1 MSQLT
6 LLAPITTSAGTGLAN
21 WIRRHSLVA
30 YFGLAYALTWAA
42 TLPLVLSQR
51 GLGMVNLPEGLLL
64 ALLLLAT
71 YIGPLPAAFMVTGIV
86 EGKLGVKRLL
96 RRMGQW
102 RVGIGWVLLILMGY
116 PLIFLLGAS
125 AYIGIAPVVALLQKW
140 PLLFTAYLPTAA
152 IGILYPSLGEEP
164 GWRGFALPRLQQQ
177 HGPLVGSLLLGVL
190 HGCWHF
196 PAYFLPGFILPGRF
210 DPVAFAANT
219 CAIIVM
225 TVIWTWLFNRGN
237 GSVLLIMLVHGA
249 SNAASGLFS
258 QLLPPDTITDQW
270 FIFKVMGVVAL
281 LVIIGTRGKLGYRSS
296 VTHPPTEQTVVSE
309 VALVA

>member
-6 LLAPITTSAGTGLAN
+6 SVAPIASSSGPGLTH

-30 YFGLAYALTWAA
+30 FFVLAYLLTWAT

-51 GLGMVNLPEGLLL
+51 GLGLVKLPEGLLFS
-64 ALLLLAT
+64 LLLLAT
-71 YIGPLPAAFMVTGIV
+71 YIGPLPAALLVTSIV
-86 EGKLGVKRLL
+86 EGKAGVKHLL
-96 RRMGQW
+96 RRMVQW
-102 RVGIGWVLLILMGY
+102 RVGIGWVLLVLLGY
-116 PLIFLLGAS
+116 PLLFMVGAS
-125 AYIGIAPVVALLQKW
+125 AYLGVAPLTALLQKW
-140 PLLFTAYLPTAA
+140 PLLFTSYLPVAL

-177 HGPLVGSLLLGVL
+177 HGPLVGSLLMGVL
-190 HGCWHF
+190 HGFWHF

-225 TVIWTWLFNRGN
+225 TVVWTWLFNRTN

-249 SNAASGLFS
+249 SNATSGLFP
-258 QLLPPDTITDQW
+258 QLLPTGGPADQW
-270 FIFKVMGVVAL
+270 FIFKVVGVVAL
-281 LVIIGTRGKLGYRSS
+281 LLILCTRGQLGYR
-296 VTHPPTEQTVVSE
+296 TQGALPRTEKVNAMKRLIST
-309 VALVA
+309 

>member
-1 MSQLT
+1 MSQMTSVAPT
-6 LLAPITTSAGTGLAN
+6 LSVGGAGIAN
-21 WIRRHSLVA
+21 WIRRHSLVT
-30 YFGLAYALTWAA
+30 YFVLAYVLTWAT

-51 GLGMVNLPEGLLL
+51 GLGIVNLPEALLL
-64 ALLLLAT
+64 VLLLLAT
-71 YIGPLPAAFMVTGIV
+71 YIGPLPSAFIVTGIV
-86 EGKLGVKRLL
+86 EGKPGVKQLL

-102 RVGIGWVLLILMGY
+102 RVGIGWYLLVLIAY

-125 AYIGIAPVVALLQKW
+125 AYMGVAPFTALLQKW
-140 PLLFTAYLPTAA
+140 PVLFTSYLPTAL

-177 HGPLVGSLLLGVL
+177 HGPLVGSLILGVL
-190 HGCWHF
+190 HGFWHF

-225 TVIWTWLFNRGN
+225 TVTWTWLFNRSN

-249 SNAASGLFS
+249 SNAVSGLFP
-258 QLLPPDTITDQW
+258 QLLPTNTPDDQW

-281 LVIIGTRGKLGYRSS
+281 LIIICTRGKLGYR
-296 VTHPPTEQTVVSE
+296 PPVEPTASE
-309 VALVA
+309 PARTF